1 LKNREAMAALHREGV
16 LFAVGTDEG
25 IIQDDPSVPP
35 PHVAFLEILA
45 EFTNK
50 LLKQDKRI
58 VYAIHF
64 YSFYIMDFSNLLPIC
79 LVLTIWI
86 NTLHQQYLQVVVK
99 TGNLG

>member
-1 LKNREAMAALHREGV
+1 MAALHREGV

-58 VYAIHF
+58 VYAIQF
-64 YSFYIMDFSNLLPIC
+64 YSFYIINFSKLLSIC

-86 NTLHQQYLQVVVK
+86 NTLHQLYPQVVVK

>member
-1 LKNREAMAALHREGV
+1 MAALHREGV

-25 IIQDDPSVPP
+25 ISQDDPSVPP

-58 VYAIHF
+58 VYASYNIKHNNICF
-64 YSFYIMDFSNLLPIC
+64 YFIFIILNY
-79 LVLTIWI
+79 
-86 NTLHQQYLQVVVK
+86 
-99 TGNLG
+99 

>member
-1 LKNREAMAALHREGV
+1 LDALKNREAMAALHREGV

-25 IIQDDPSVPP
+25 IVQDDPSVPP

-58 VYAIHF
+58 VYNIYF
-64 YSFYIMDFSNLLPIC
+64 YSCYVILYGFF
-79 LVLTIWI
+79 
-86 NTLHQQYLQVVVK
+86 
-99 TGNLG
+99 

>member
-1 LKNREAMAALHREGV
+1 MAALHREGV

-25 IIQDDPSVPP
+25 IAQDDPSVPP

-58 VYAIHF
+58 VYECF
-64 YSFYIMDFSNLLPIC
+64 
-79 LVLTIWI
+79 
-86 NTLHQQYLQVVVK
+86 
-99 TGNLG
+99 

>member
-1 LKNREAMAALHREGV
+1 MAKRFALSFGLDALKNREAMAALHREGV

-25 IIQDDPSVPP
+25 IAQDDPSVPP

-58 VYAIHF
+58 VYGYFKFVLF
-64 YSFYIMDFSNLLPIC
+64 YD
-79 LVLTIWI
+79 
-86 NTLHQQYLQVVVK
+86 YLA
-99 TGNLG
+99 

>member
-1 LKNREAMAALHREGV
+1 MAALHREGV

-25 IIQDDPSVPP
+25 IVQDDPSVPP

-58 VYAIHF
+58 VYVYFEFVIF
-64 YSFYIMDFSNLLPIC
+64 NSYLSQLLFIC
-79 LVLTIWI
+79 IVLTIWI
-86 NTLHQQYLQVVVK
+86 NTSHQRFPQVAVK
-99 TGNLG
+99 TGSLG

>member
-1 LKNREAMAALHREGV
+1 MDALKNREAMAALHREGV

-25 IIQDDPSVPP
+25 IVQDDPSVPP

-58 VYAIHF
+58 VYVTHF
-64 YSFYIMDFSNLLPIC
+64 EFILIYYYYPIILNC
-79 LVLTIWI
+79 QLFF
-86 NTLHQQYLQVVVK
+86 
-99 TGNLG
+99 

>member
-1 LKNREAMAALHREGV
+1 MAALHREGV

-25 IIQDDPSVPP
+25 IVQDDPSVPP

-58 VYAIHF
+58 VYVVYYIEF
-64 YSFYIMDFSNLLPIC
+64 ILFNKLFLIYYSI
-79 LVLTIWI
+79 V
-86 NTLHQQYLQVVVK
+86 
-99 TGNLG
+99 